1 MSTRT
6 TGAAL
11 IAAAALALTA
21 CSSPGSSDEPAAP
34 KHSPTKRWVA
44 PGTLNAWQVA
54 AKLAD
59 ELGVTTLGNP
69 TDNTASC
76 SDKAAGKKPSPD
88 DCLQLITTD
97 TVSIYRF
104 WGTGVAE
111 RWAIEMR
118 KTGDAMERGRFVF
131 VWNAR
136 KVNLV
141 DQGRRLELWN
151 ALERVLPDGE

>member
-6 TGAAL
+6 TAVL

-21 CSSPGSSDEPAAP
+21 CSSPGSSDEPVAP
-34 KHSPTKRWVA
+34 KHSPTKIWVA
-44 PGTLNAWQVA
+44 PGTLNARQVA

-59 ELGVTTLGNP
+59 EIGVTTLGNP
-69 TDNTASC
+69 TDDTASC

-97 TVSIYRF
+97 TVSIYEF
-104 WGTGVAE
+104 WGAGDAE

-118 KTGDAMERGRFVF
+118 KTGDAMQLGRIVLA
-131 VWNAR
+131 WNAR
-136 KVNLV
+136 QQNLI
-141 DQGRRLELWN
+141 DHSRRLELWE
-151 ALERVLPDGE
+151 ALNRVIPSVE